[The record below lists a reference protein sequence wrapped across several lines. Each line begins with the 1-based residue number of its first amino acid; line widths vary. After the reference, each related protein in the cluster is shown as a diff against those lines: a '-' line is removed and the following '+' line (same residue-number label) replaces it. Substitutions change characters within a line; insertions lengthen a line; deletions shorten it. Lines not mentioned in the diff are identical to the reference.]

1 MRHLNLVLLTV
12 FTLAGCTATDEII
25 IDEKG
30 IDMAAYQKDLS
41 ECRAYAS
48 QVKTQD
54 KTVKGAA
61 SGAVVGGL
69 LGAITGGS
77 SGAATGAGIG
87 AVGGGARGA
96 EEGDRTEVDVVRR
109 CISGRGYRLLN

>member
-1 MRHLNLVLLTV
+1 MKHLNLVLLTV

-30 IDMAAYQKDLS
+30 IDMAAYQNDLS

-69 LGAITGGS
+69 LGAITGG
-77 SGAATGAGIG
+77 AGIG